1 MRSEA
6 DVTDEAMGLIA
17 LHGEQAVPA
26 LLDRI
31 AQAVRRSD
39 DDLVTMLDRILQC
52 VERTLEQPRH

>member
-1 MRSEA
+1 MRTDS

-26 LLDRI
+26 LLERI

-39 DDLVTMLDRILQC
+39 DDLVAMLDRILQC
-52 VERTLEQPRH
+52 IERTLEQPKH

>member
-6 DVTDEAMGLIA
+6 DVTEEANGLIA
-17 LHGEQAVPA
+17 LHGAGAVQT

-39 DDLVTMLDRILQC
+39 DELVTLLDKILQC